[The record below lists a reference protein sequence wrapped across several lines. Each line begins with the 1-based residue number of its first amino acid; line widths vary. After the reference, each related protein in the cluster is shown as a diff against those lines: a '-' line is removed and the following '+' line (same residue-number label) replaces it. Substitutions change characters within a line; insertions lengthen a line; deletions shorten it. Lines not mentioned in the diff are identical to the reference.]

1 MRRSPF
7 KILLPLLLSAIFFFP
22 FSGPSAQR
30 GPIDFSREI
39 RPILADKC
47 LACHGPDAATQGI
60 KLRLDSESGALAD
73 LGRGR
78 RAIVPNHPED
88 SLLIKRI
95 TSNDASFQM
104 PPPSSGRSLTK
115 NEIELLRAW
124 IEQGAK
130 FQTHWAFNKPT
141 QRPLPEV
148 RDKAWA
154 RNPIDRFILARL
166 EKEGMRP
173 SPEADRAT
181 LIRRVTLDLTGL
193 PPTPKEVDDFL
204 NDATPNAYE
213 KVVDRLLASPRFG
226 ERMAYLWLDAAR
238 YADTNGYQIDGER
251 NMWRWRDWVIEAFNR
266 NMPFDRFVIEQL
278 AGDLLPNPTL
288 DQRIATAFNRNHRTN
303 AEDGIVP
310 EEYAVEYVVD
320 RVDTTS
326 TVFLGLTM
334 GCARCHNHKF
344 DPISQREYYQ
354 TYAYFNNI
362 PEDGRASNYGNSA
375 PWIAAPT
382 RAQQKAHDKLS
393 RQIEATKAEIAT
405 LTQKYGNEFRQWQA
419 SLDASKNTPWFPSDT
434 LLVAHSMDPDC
445 KLIVNDIIPRLD
457 PAFPEEENR
466 REIRTVPIGYK
477 DGAPTFVAAPTGQG
491 VQFNGKLYF
500 DAGKTADFN
509 FRDRLRDYKDNFTIS
524 VWFNPASEQ
533 AGAIVSHMRDN
544 GDAKENN
551 LPKGRG
557 YGLFFNNGKLHFN
570 LTSVWADD
578 SFRAETE
585 ATLPLNQWHHA
596 IATFDST
603 EPFEKVRIYVNGQ
616 KQKLKIN
623 NGRLFRTFG
632 DTEANLRIGG
642 GGGAEWRF
650 KGGIDDVRIYKSLPD
665 EEQIEILSCADSLQ
679 TISGIPPAK
688 RTRAQE
694 RKLRNAWIESAAAP
708 AAIKQSWRGL
718 NQLHAERTRLESEFP
733 TIMVMQEMETPR
745 PAYVLKRGAYDAKGE
760 QVARAVPSILPPIP
774 KELPNNRLGFAR
786 WLFHK
791 ENSLTARVIVNRY
804 WQMLFGAGIV
814 KTVEDFGTQGE
825 LPSHPEL
832 LDWLAL
838 EFRNGDFGLRNAA
851 NREWNLKALLKT
863 IVTSATYRQSS
874 SRNPQ
879 SAIQNPQSEDPENR
893 LLARGPRVRMSA
905 EMIRDQALSVSG
917 LLVER
922 LGGPSVRPY
931 QPDGLWKD
939 MTFSNMTNYNQDR
952 GEGLWR
958 RSLYTFWKRTILA
971 PTMYVFDASA
981 REFCTVRQTRT
992 NTPLQALNLMNDVT
1006 YLEAARMLAER
1017 MLIEGGQTAEE
1028 RVAWAFRLV
1037 TARRPTEQEQRLLL
1051 NNLDRQLRYFR
1062 TSPTEAQAL
1071 LLIGEKPNRRDLAR
1085 ADLAAYA
1092 ATASLILNLDEA
1104 ITKQ

>member
-1 MRRSPF
+1 MIRRPF
-7 KILLPLLLSAIFFFP
+7 KVLLPLLLSAIFFFP

-73 LGRGR
+73 LGSGR
-78 RAIVPNHPED
+78 RAIVPNHPND

-95 TSNDASFQM
+95 NSTDASFQM

-115 NEIELLRAW
+115 NEIDLLRAW

-130 FQTHWAFNKPT
+130 FQTHWAFNKPI

-148 RDKAWA
+148 RDKGWA

-204 NDATPNAYE
+204 NDASPNAYE
-213 KVVDRLLASPRFG
+213 KVVDRLLASSRYG

-354 TYAYFNNI
+354 MYAYFNNI

-375 PWIAAPT
+375 PWVAAPT

-393 RQIEATKAEIAT
+393 RQIEATKAEIAA
-405 LTQKYGNEFRQWQA
+405 LTQKYAREFQQWQA
-419 SLDASKNTPWFPSDT
+419 SQDTLKNTQWFPSDT
-434 LLVAHSMDPDC
+434 LLVAHPMDADC

-578 SFRAETE
+578 SFRVETE
-585 ATLPLNQWHHA
+585 ASLPLNQWHHA

-603 EPFEKVRIYVNGQ
+603 EPFEKVRIYINGQ

-642 GGGAEWRF
+642 GGGPEWRF
-650 KGGIDDVRIYKSLPD
+650 RGSIDDVRIYKSLPD
-665 EEQIEILSCADSLQ
+665 EEQVEMLSCADSLQ
-679 TISGIPPAK
+679 TIAAIVPAK
-688 RTRAQE
+688 RSRAQE
-694 RKLRNAWIESAAAP
+694 RKLRNAWIESAGAP
-708 AAIKQSWRGL
+708 ALLKNAWQQMSGL
-718 NQLHAERTRLESEFP
+718 NAKRARLESGFP
-733 TIMVMQEMETPR
+733 TIMVMQEMDTPR
-745 PAYVLKRGAYDAKGE
+745 PAHLLKRGAYDAKGE
-760 QVARAVPSILPPIP
+760 QVARAVPAVLPPIP
-774 KELPNNRLGFAR
+774 KEFPINRLGFAR
-786 WLFHK
+786 WLFGA
-791 ENSLTARVIVNRY
+791 ENPLTARVIVNRY
-804 WQMLFGAGIV
+804 WQMLFGTGIV

-838 EFRNGDFGLRNAA
+838 EFRNADSGLRIDA
-851 NREWNLKALLKT
+851 NRQWNLKALLKT
-863 IVTSATYRQSS
+863 MVTSATYRQSS
-874 SRNPQ
+874 SRH
-879 SAIQNPQSEDPENR
+879 SESEIRSPQSEDPENR
-893 LLARGPRVRMSA
+893 LLARGPRVRLSA
-905 EMIRDQALSVSG
+905 GLIRDQALSVSG
-917 LLVER
+917 LLVDK

-939 MTFSNMTNYNQDR
+939 MTFSNMTNYRQDH

-1017 MLIEGGQTAEE
+1017 MLTEGGPTAED

-1037 TARRPTEQEQRLLL
+1037 TARKPNEQEQRLLV

-1062 TSPTEAQAL
+1062 AYPTEAQAL
-1071 LLIGEKPNRRDLAR
+1071 LLIGEKPNRRDLAM

-1092 ATASLILNLDEA
+1092 TTASLILNLDEA